1 MGGFIKTKYI
11 KKNKD
16 PKKNV
21 IILSIRS
28 KDSTF
33 TSILGTVYLDYLNEY
48 IRTKVQTE
56 AKENVTYLDSQL
68 VNIADPLLRTKILG
82 LLANE
87 IEKKMIVSREAFKVA
102 DPMYQHK
109 IFKEK
114 RFFPSL
120 FGIGLFFLSSLI
132 IVLIHAVTS
141 SDRTEEDRQ
150 LLEKIKRE
158 VYLGWK

>member
-1 MGGFIKTKYI
+1 MKTKYI
-11 KKNKD
+11 KKTKD

-33 TSILGTVYLDYLNEY
+33 TSILATVYLDYLNEY

-102 DPMYQHK
+102 DPKYQHNILK
-109 IFKEK
+109 
-114 RFFPSL
+114 
-120 FGIGLFFLSSLI
+120 
-132 IVLIHAVTS
+132 
-141 SDRTEEDRQ
+141 
-150 LLEKIKRE
+150 
-158 VYLGWK
+158 